1 MFFKKYVSNQ
11 DYSNVRRGIR
21 NCLWLQSTNNL
32 CEAREDEELRI
43 KKEKAKAA
51 RGKRGGARK

>member
-1 MFFKKYVSNQ
+1 MKYVSNQ